1 MMKRVCIHWT
11 AGGYYPNAIDR
22 RHYHFMV
29 DAMGNV
35 SPGIF
40 KPQDNIPPLYYERY
54 AAHCGGG
61 NSYTIG
67 IGLCGMSGYASPK
80 NIGKYPLT
88 EKQCESAWAFVAKQ
102 CKEFRIPITAD
113 TVYTHY
119 EFGKA
124 NPNSDSAGKIDIT
137 CLPYKL
143 ELKPG
148 EIGDYMRG
156 KVRWY
161 YAKL

>member
-1 MMKRVCIHWT
+1 MLKRICIHWT
-11 AGGYYPNAIDR
+11 AGIYYPTSIDR

-35 SPGIF
+35 VPGQH
-40 KPQDNIPPLYYERY
+40 KEEENIPPLYYEQY

-61 NSYTIG
+61 NYFAMGLG
-67 IGLCGMSGYASPK
+67 ICGMVGYTGPK
-80 NIGKYPLT
+80 HIGRFPLL
-88 EKQCESAWAFVAKQ
+88 EKQCEAAWKFTAGKT
-102 CKEFRIPITAD
+102 KEYGIVITPE

-124 NPNSDSAGKIDIT
+124 HPDSDSAGKVDISF
-137 CLPYKL
+137 LPYRPD
-143 ELKPG
+143 LKPG
-148 EIGDYMRG
+148 EVGDYIRG

-161 YAKL
+161 RDKL